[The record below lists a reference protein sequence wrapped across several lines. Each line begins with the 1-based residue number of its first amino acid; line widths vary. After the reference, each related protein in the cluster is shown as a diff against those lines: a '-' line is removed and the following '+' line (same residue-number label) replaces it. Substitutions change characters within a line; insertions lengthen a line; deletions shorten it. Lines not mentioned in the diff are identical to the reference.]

1 MDKSI
6 KVGNGILSQIK
17 KDYYYTGI
25 LTKKGVFNF
34 YMDLMKD
41 FYKEYPYA
49 VKWNYEEVIREIL
62 DYYD

>member
-1 MDKSI
+1 MDGPI
-6 KVGNGILSQIK
+6 KTENGILSQIK

-34 YMDLMKD
+34 CMDLIED
-41 FYKEYPYA
+41 FYREYPYA
-49 VKWNYEEVIREIL
+49 IKWNYEKSIREIL

>member
-1 MDKSI
+1 MDKPI
-6 KVGNGILSQIK
+6 KIQNGILSQVE

-34 YMDLMKD
+34 YMDLMED
-41 FYKEYPYA
+41 FYREYPYA
-49 VKWNYEEVIREIL
+49 IKWDYEKSIREIL

>member
-1 MDKSI
+1 MIDK
-6 KVGNGILSQIK
+6 VENGILSQIE

-34 YMDLMKD
+34 YMDLMED
-41 FYKEYPYA
+41 FYKDYPYA
-49 VKWNYEEVIREIL
+49 IKWDYEKSIREIL

>member
-1 MDKSI
+1 MDNSI
-6 KVGNGILSQIK
+6 KIGNGILNQIK

-34 YMDLMKD
+34 YMDLMED

-49 VKWNYEEVIREIL
+49 LKWDYEKSIREIL
-62 DYYD
+62 DYYE

>member
-1 MDKSI
+1 MDEPI
-6 KVGNGILSQIK
+6 KIGNGILSQIE

-41 FYKEYPYA
+41 FYKKYPYA
-49 VKWNYEEVIREIL
+49 IKWDYEKSIREIL
-62 DYYD
+62 NYYE